1 MKSSFS
7 FTMKTPKGDKSAGVV
22 YIDLAKIL
30 NNKLEYL
37 EESFPLEKCPVKDS
51 NVRMRITS

>member
-1 MKSSFS
+1 
-7 FTMKTPKGDKSAGVV
+7 MKTPKGDKSAGVV